1 MNQPSK
7 ILSLTALGQQL
18 RSGAITCRELIES
31 QLAKVQRSNSS
42 INALVSID
50 PESALAKADAI
61 DRKLQDRQSLGAL
74 AGIPIAVKDNL
85 CTR

>member
-42 INALVSID
+42 IDALVST
-50 PESALAKADAI
+50 ESCKI
-61 DRKLQDRQSLGAL
+61 GNR
-74 AGIPIAVKDNL
+74 
-85 CTR
+85 